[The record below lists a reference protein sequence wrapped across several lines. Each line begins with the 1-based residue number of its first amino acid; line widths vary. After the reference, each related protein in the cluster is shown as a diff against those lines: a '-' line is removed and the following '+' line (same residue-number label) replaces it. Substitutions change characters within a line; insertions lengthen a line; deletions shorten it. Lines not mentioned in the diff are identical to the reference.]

1 MPNDLKEIDMLS
13 SDIRNMLMMFSLF
26 FSGGGE
32 KHDDFWHFRSNKTFV
47 NNAKNTI
54 TFIKLELI

>member
-1 MPNDLKEIDMLS
+1 MLS